1 MTSELPSTS
10 PHDQTE
16 TSPAITPAVSSVGS
30 GPLSWPR
37 RLYDWTLSWADHPYG
52 FVALCVL
59 SLIEAVIFPIPPDVL
74 LIALVLGA
82 RERWF
87 RLALGCTVASMA
99 GGLIGYGLGWAAW
112 SSLNT
117 FFFHYIPGFTPEK
130 FNKIEAL
137 YQQHDFLVVFT
148 AGFTPIPFKVIT
160 VSAGV
165 CKINLLIFMIASVIS
180 RGARFF
186 LVAWL
191 LKRYG
196 EPIRDFI
203 ERRFNLLTLGFT
215 ILLIGG
221 FALLKLI

>member
-1 MTSELPSTS
+1 MTSDTPSANPSSDSSESSPST
-10 PHDQTE
+10 
-16 TSPAITPAVSSVGS
+16 SVGS

-52 FVALCVL
+52 FAALCVL
-59 SLIEAVIFPIPPDVL
+59 ALVEAVIFPIPPDVL

-87 RLALGCTVASMA
+87 RLALGCTLASMA
-99 GGLIGYGLGWAAW
+99 GGLIGYGLGSAAW
-112 SSLNT
+112 SSLSE
-117 FFFHYIPGFTPEK
+117 FFYHYIPGFTEAK
-130 FNKIEAL
+130 FQTIEAR
-137 YQQHDFLVVFT
+137 YQEYDFLVVFT
-148 AGFTPIPFKVIT
+148 AGFTPIPYKIIT

-165 CKINLLIFMIASVIS
+165 CKINLFIFMIASVIS

-196 EPIRDFI
+196 EPIREFI
-203 ERRFNLLTLGFT
+203 ERRFNILTLGFT
-215 ILLIGG
+215 VLLIGG
-221 FALLKLI
+221 FLLLKLI

>member
-1 MTSELPSTS
+1 MESTPTPSKNHEGHEL
-10 PHDQTE
+10 
-16 TSPAITPAVSSVGS
+16 SSSQNKSQASMGS

-52 FVALCVL
+52 FAALCIL
-59 SLIEAVIFPIPPDVL
+59 SMIEAIFFPIPPDVL

-82 RERWF
+82 REQWF
-87 RLALGCTVASMA
+87 RLACGCTLASMI
-99 GGLIGYGLGWAAW
+99 GGIMGYGLGLWAAG
-112 SSLNT
+112 SSLMT
-117 FFFHYIPGFTPEK
+117 YFYYIPGFTPEK
-130 FNKIEAL
+130 FQAIKAM
-137 YQQHDFLVVFT
+137 YDQYDFWVVFT

-165 CKINLLIFMIASVIS
+165 WEINFVIFIIASVIS

-191 LKRYG
+191 LRCYG
-196 EPIRDFI
+196 EPIREFI
-203 ERRFNLLTLGFT
+203 ERRFNILTLAFT

-221 FALLKLI
+221 FLLLKVV